1 MNSDVLVVGAGP
13 TGLTMAVELARRGVD
28 VRIIDTAPAPTADT
42 RALGVQPRT
51 LELFERIGIADAA
64 AAEGVHIADF
74 KVFSEGKQFLHLDL
88 HGLDSPYPYLL
99 MLQQPRVEA
108 LLNSRLESLGVTVE
122 RPTELVT
129 LRQDSDAVEVQLRH
143 GDGSVEHAQTS
154 WLIGCDG
161 AHSTVRHQLGVPFV
175 GAAFEENFAVAD
187 VEIDW
192 PLPHNVFHAF
202 LNRGNFVAYFPMPGG
217 LHRLTIAYR
226 PGHTPT
232 GDVTYGELQAAVDRA
247 APRGTRIAKVHYAGR
262 FQIHQRKVAR
272 HSVGRVFLA
281 GDAAHVHSVVG
292 GQGMNTGIQDAF
304 NLGWKLA
311 AVVCGQAH
319 PSLLDS
325 YAEERAPVAHRL
337 VKGTRRATRMT
348 LLRNPIATA
357 ARRHIAPH
365 ITPRPGIQRVLRR
378 ALTQLD
384 VSYRDGTGGTN
395 DDRLAVGDRFPD
407 IGLLHPTK
415 YTLLVNN
422 AEAPCYPDLV
432 EARHVDDGA
441 GLTLVRPD
449 GYIAALDPDA
459 AAVYFETTFGPR
471 KVGPLRRPRNRFNEG
486 GSQCLH
492 HDGLP
497 APTRR
502 RSTG

>member
-28 VRIIDTAPAPTADT
+28 VRIIDAASAPTTET

-51 LELFERIGIADAA
+51 LELFERLDLAEAA
-64 AAEGVHIADF
+64 VAEGMKVTDF
-74 KVFSEGKQFLHLDL
+74 KVFSESKQFLHLNL
-88 HGLDSPYPYLL
+88 EGLDSPYPYLL

-108 LLNSRLESLGVTVE
+108 LLNARLESFGVTVE
-122 RPTELVT
+122 RAIELAT
-129 LRQDSDAVEVQLRH
+129 LRHDSDGVAVELRH
-143 GDGSVEHAQTS
+143 GDGTVEHTRTS

-187 VEIDW
+187 VEMDW

-202 LNRGNFVAYFPMPGG
+202 LNRGNFAAYFPMPGG

-226 PGHTPT
+226 PGQTPT
-232 GDVTYGELQAAVDRA
+232 GDVTDEELQAAVDRG
-247 APRGTRIAKVHYAGR
+247 APPGARITAVHYAGR
-262 FQIHQRKVAR
+262 FQINQRKVAR

-311 AVVCGQAH
+311 AVVNGHAE
-319 PSLLDS
+319 PPLLDS

-365 ITPRPGIQRVLRR
+365 ITPRPRLQRVLGR

-395 DDRLAVGDRFPD
+395 DDRLAVGDRYPD

-415 YTLLVNN
+415 HTWLTP
-422 AEAPCYPDLV
+422 ATEAARHPDLV
-432 EARHVDDGA
+432 AVRHVDDGA
-441 GLTLVRPD
+441 APTLVRPD
-449 GYIAALDPDA
+449 GYIAALGNDTA
-459 AAVYFETTFGPR
+459 LAEYLEKTFGQ
-471 KVGPLRRPRNRFNEG
+471 RNFV
-486 GSQCLH
+486 
-492 HDGLP
+492 
-497 APTRR
+497 
-502 RSTG
+502 

>member
-1 MNSDVLVVGAGP
+1 MNPDVLVVGAGP
-13 TGLTMAVELARRGVD
+13 TGLTLAVELARRGVA
-28 VRIIDTAPAPTADT
+28 VRIIDAAPAPTTET

-51 LELFERIGIADAA
+51 LELFERLDLANAA
-64 AAEGVHIADF
+64 VAEGVPVSDF
-74 KVFSEGKQFLHLDL
+74 KVFSEGRQFLHLNLD
-88 HGLDSPYPYLL
+88 GLDSGYPYLL

-108 LLNSRLESLGVTVE
+108 LLRARIEDFGVSVE
-122 RPTELVT
+122 RQTGFTALTQHP
-129 LRQDSDAVEVQLRH
+129 DEVQVELRH
-143 GDGSVEHAQTS
+143 GDGTTESTRAS

-161 AHSTVRHQLGVPFV
+161 AHSAVRHQLGVPFV

-187 VEIDW
+187 VRMDW
-192 PLPHNVFHAF
+192 ALPHEVFHAF
-202 LNRGNFVAYFPMPGG
+202 LNRGNFSAYFPMPGG

-226 PGHTPT
+226 PGEAPT
-232 GDVTYGELQAAVDRA
+232 GDVTYDELQAAVDRG
-247 APRGTRIAKVHYAGR
+247 APPGARIGKVHYAGR

-311 AVVCGQAH
+311 AVVNGQAH
-319 PSLLDS
+319 PELLDS
-325 YAEERAPVAHRL
+325 YAEERSPVARRL

-357 ARRHIAPH
+357 ARRHLAPH
-365 ITPRPGIQRVLRR
+365 ITPLPVLQRTLRR

-395 DDRLAVGDRFPD
+395 DSRLAVGDRFPNVD
-407 IGLLHPTK
+407 LLHPSK
-415 YTLLVNN
+415 YTLLVHGGQPPEL
-422 AEAPCYPDLV
+422 ADHSDLIDV
-432 EARHVDDGA
+432 RQVSDAG

-449 GYIAALDPDA
+449 GYIAVLNGDPNELSD
-459 AAVYFETTFGPR
+459 YLENTLGE
-471 KVGPLRRPRNRFNEG
+471 RRF
-486 GSQCLH
+486 
-492 HDGLP
+492 
-497 APTRR
+497 A
-502 RSTG
+502 